1 MQQITVSL
9 KYCYI
14 VNPRSCVVVVRT
26 VVVVVIIVVVV
37 IVVLVVATQTHTHTQ
52 YYTAIHIRNDLNYT
66 ESIRNM

>member
-37 IVVLVVATQTHTHTQ
+37 IVVLVVATQTHTHNTTLQ
-52 YYTAIHIRNDLNYT
+52 YTSVTI
-66 ESIRNM
+66 